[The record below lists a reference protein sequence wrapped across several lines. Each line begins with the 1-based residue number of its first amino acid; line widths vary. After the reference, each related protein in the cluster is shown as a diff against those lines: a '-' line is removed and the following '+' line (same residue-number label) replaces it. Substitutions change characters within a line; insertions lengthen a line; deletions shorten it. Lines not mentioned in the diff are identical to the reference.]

1 MNTLVYT
8 VAEIQAMLNIS
19 KELAYRFVGKAYQSQ
34 DPFIVLKIG
43 TTYRIPKES
52 FDRWITAAYP
62 VAPIIPAL
70 IISHSS

>member
-1 MNTLVYT
+1 MMNTLVYT
-8 VAEIQAMLNIS
+8 VAEVQTMLNIS

-52 FDRWITAAYP
+52 FDR
-62 VAPIIPAL
+62 
-70 IISHSS
+70 

>member
-52 FDRWITAAYP
+52 FDRWITGQDSQIQQNVP
-62 VAPIIPAL
+62 KHNMI
-70 IISHSS
+70 

>member
-52 FDRWITAAYP
+52 FDR
-62 VAPIIPAL
+62 
-70 IISHSS
+70 